1 MLDARGSK
9 HYSQALLGQALVS
22 LGAYLKHLAGAWTV
36 RNFLVRQPALSI
48 RAEVAHVAENFYG

>member
-1 MLDARGSK
+1 MPGDQSN
-9 HYSQALLGQALVS
+9 SQALLGQALVS